1 MADNSYERYAKI
13 RDLRGFT
20 DYKVT
25 KLAGIKGTAT
35 ISNWK
40 NGKYTP
46 KDDKMQEIANVLEVD
61 KDYLSGKSDL
71 TECKKCGQKYNP
83 LDEFECA
90 IHEQFHSKILK
101 AQEKYECLLPYSELA
116 SISYDSLEKIKG
128 GSDNMATELD
138 KYLKAE
144 FSRHVYMNYEENKH
158 YDFFEFAKSKVVKM
172 INAGDIP
179 QSRIDD
185 VVKWY
190 KLDKDFI
197 NIQGASLARASKN
210 PQLMRLLEHAEKLN
224 PETLDMLEVQLEAL
238 VNKQD
243 INSDKN
249 NSIKKFSTVEEAR
262 KYISGLR
269 SFAAFNP
276 REISDDALISIA
288 NTMYES
294 KSK

>member
-1 MADNSYERYAKI
+1 MEKVADYF
-13 RDLRGFT
+13 GVTT
-20 DYKVT
+20 DF
-25 KLAGIKGTAT
+25 L
-35 ISNWK
+35 
-40 NGKYTP
+40 
-46 KDDKMQEIANVLEVD
+46 M
-61 KDYLSGKSDL
+61 GKSDVIEC
-71 TECKKCGQKYNP
+71 TECGQKYNP
-83 LDEFECA
+83 LDEFDCA

-294 KSK
+294 KNK

>member
-1 MADNSYERYAKI
+1 MTLRERIQKLCKVNGTSLNQVENELDFGKGYLSKLDNSTPNAKKMEKVA
-13 RDLRGFT
+13 DYFGVTT
-20 DYKVT
+20 DF
-25 KLAGIKGTAT
+25 L
-35 ISNWK
+35 
-40 NGKYTP
+40 
-46 KDDKMQEIANVLEVD
+46 M
-61 KDYLSGKSDL
+61 GKSDVIEC
-71 TECKKCGQKYNP
+71 TECGQKYNP
-83 LDEFECA
+83 LDEFDCA

-294 KSK
+294 KNK